1 MKIEKLDTIMH
12 MRSDAGVD
20 VEKAGDPGVTVLVTQ
35 LTKAVYRRTAE
46 LELGMRYREFVALA
60 YLQVHSG
67 ISQQELGEA
76 LLIDANNLVI
86 VLNELE
92 AAGYALRR
100 RDPEDRRRHLVEITP
115 DGLVALKKI
124 ESAIAV
130 VEAELL
136 AALSAIERET
146 LRRLLARAVDGA
158 ALAIMED

>member
-1 MKIEKLDTIMH
+1 MH
-12 MRSDAGVD
+12 MPSDAGVD
-20 VEKAGDPGVTVLVTQ
+20 VEDAGDPGVTVLVTQ

-60 YLQVHSG
+60 YLQAHSG

-115 DGLVALKKI
+115 DGLVALKKV

-136 AALSAIERET
+136 AALSATERET

-158 ALAIMED
+158 ALAIMDE